1 MKSFL
6 AIPALFALGAVAD
19 SASGWGFTWTFTS
32 GHSTWT
38 SATAAATS
46 PATWTTTEAAAT
58 STATASEWGY
68 TTDYTATYSS
78 GTSTW
83 VVPTVVSYSEAQNYT
98 SMIPAP
104 PKSTVMSSLTVKATT
119 SVAAASS
126 TTAAPAST
134 FTGAAVHE
142 KVVGMGALAVAGLAF
157 VL

>member
-19 SASGWGFTWTFTS
+19 SASGWAFTWTFTS

-38 SATAAATS
+38 SATVAATS
-46 PATWTTTEAAAT
+46 STGTTEAAAS
-58 STATASEWGY
+58 STATSYSEWLY
-68 TTDYTATYSS
+68 TTSYNATYSS

-83 VVPTVVSYSEAQNYT
+83 AVPTAVSYSEAQNYT

-104 PKSTVMSSLTVKATT
+104 TKSTAVSSLTVKATT
-119 SVAAASS
+119 SAAAASS
-126 TTAAPAST
+126 TAPPAST